1 MAAPASPTFLLN
13 WTNVWYKRLDRVHN
27 ASILASPTLMEI
39 NFETTGGDSVAQ
51 PFTLNGHRGDA
62 GNFQAAQLVG
72 SQPDFRSSSK
82 YRWQVPYAEYHGS
95 ITIPHRDIALSRQ
108 DKDAAT
114 RARQN
119 EVDMAFKQRGSNI
132 MRLWYGALGS
142 SLGTV
147 TYVAATGVATFS
159 ATDGSA
165 RHRAAKL
172 FRGDVVSF
180 SPTDGTS
187 GATQG
192 SPGYVIA
199 SASEVAASNAGTVTI
214 SAISNGAAGGVT
226 GVPDGT
232 YNLFRYGEFN
242 STNLFD
248 KVIPI
253 QAYLPATPATTTP
266 AGDLFNVRRADD
278 SRLSGLRVPDA
289 VLAGRSIGSKIKN
302 WIAQARDIAG
312 IDGSEIDTVV
322 LNPIDWQL
330 AEEEF
335 SSTVERNPTDVSEDG
350 FSRIFINTANGRT
363 KLISEPHCP
372 LGTAFFFAM
381 NQLVMHSP
389 VGMIAQWLDE
399 EGSIIRRKESEPVYE
414 MNPVSYLA
422 TVMQSPYAHG
432 RMSTTI

>member
-13 WTNVWYKRLDRVHN
+13 WTNIWYKRLDRVHN
-27 ASILASPTLMEI
+27 ASILASPTLMDMT
-39 NFETTGGDSVAQ
+39 FETTGGDSVAQ

-62 GNFQAAQLVG
+62 GNFQAAQLVA
-72 SQPDFRSSSK
+72 SQPDFRSSAK

-119 EVDMAFKQRGSNI
+119 EVDMAFKQRASNI
-132 MRLWYGALGS
+132 MRLWYGDLGS
-142 SLGTV
+142 QLGTV
-147 TYVAATGVATFS
+147 QVAANGTVTFQ

-180 SPTDGTS
+180 STSLDGGQT
-187 GATQG
+187 GGTTVVG
-192 SPGYVIA
+192 NLGYVI
-199 SASEVAASNAGTVTI
+199 SSQSEIAGSNAGTVVV
-214 SAISNGAAGGVT
+214 SATSNGTAGAPA
-226 GVPDGT
+226 GVPTGT
-232 YNLFRYGEFN
+232 NLGVYRHGEFN

-253 QAYLPATPATTTP
+253 QAYLPSAPATS
-266 AGDLFNVRRADD
+266 DLFNVRRQDD
-278 SRLSGLRVPDA
+278 TRLSGLRVPDQ

-312 IDGSEIDTVV
+312 IDGSEIDTVA

-335 SSTVERNPTDVSEDG
+335 TSTVDRSPVDVAEDG
-350 FSRIFINTANGRT
+350 FSRIYINTANGRT

-372 LGTAFFFAM
+372 LGTAFFFASS
-381 NQLVMHSP
+381 QLVMHSP

-432 RMSTTI
+432 RMSTTV

>member
-13 WTNVWYKRLDRVHN
+13 WTNIWYKRLDRVHN
-27 ASILASPTLMEI
+27 ASILASPTLMDMT
-39 NFETTGGDSVAQ
+39 FETTGGDSVAQ
-51 PFTLNGHRGDA
+51 PFTLNGHRGDS
-62 GNFQAAQLVG
+62 GNFQAAQLVA

-132 MRLWYGALGS
+132 MRLWYGALGA
-142 SLGTV
+142 SLGTG
-147 TYVAATGVATFS
+147 TFVAATGVFTFN

-165 RHRAAKL
+165 RHQAAKL

-180 SPTDGTS
+180 SSTDGTS
-187 GATQG
+187 GNVVGAA
-192 SPGYVIA
+192 GYVLK
-199 SASEVAASNAGTVTI
+199 SESEVTASNQGRVTV
-214 SAISNGAAGGVT
+214 SATSNGAAGGPV

-232 YNLFRYGEFN
+232 YNIFRYGEFN

-253 QAYLPATPATTTP
+253 QAYLPAAPAAT
-266 AGDLFNVRRADD
+266 DLFNVRRQDD
-278 SRLSGLRVPDA
+278 TRLSGLRVPDA

-312 IDGSEIDTVV
+312 IDGSEIDTVA

-335 SSTVERNPTDVSEDG
+335 TSTVTRNPVDVSEDG

-372 LGTAFFFAM
+372 LGTAFFFASS
-381 NQLVMHSP
+381 QLVMHSP

-399 EGSIIRRKESEPVYE
+399 EGSIIRRKETEPVYE

-432 RMSTTI
+432 RMSTTV

>member
-1 MAAPASPTFLLN
+1 MAAPASATFLLN
-13 WTNVWYKRLDRVHN
+13 WTHIWYKRLDRVHN
-27 ASILASPTLMEI
+27 ASILASPTLADME
-39 NFETTGGDSVAQ
+39 FATTGGDSVAQ
-51 PFTLNGHRGDA
+51 PFALNGHRGDS
-62 GNFQAAQLVG
+62 GNFQAAQMIG
-72 SQPDFRSSSK
+72 SQPGFRSSSK

-114 RARQN
+114 RARQF
-119 EVDMAFKQRGSNI
+119 EVDMAFKQRASNI
-132 MRLWYGALGS
+132 MRLWYAPLGYALGTAT
-142 SLGTV
+142 L
-147 TYVAATGVATFS
+147 AAGVATF
-159 ATDGSA
+159 AD
-165 RHRAAKL
+165 RHVAAKL

-180 SPTDGTS
+180 
-187 GATQG
+187 
-192 SPGYVIA
+192 
-199 SASEVAASNAGTVTI
+199 ASNAGDTVGQAVTGLPGFVVK
-214 SAISNGAAGGVT
+214 SESEVTAANTGRVSVSQTSEGAVANPA

-232 YNLFRYGEFN
+232 YTVFRYGEYSSSNVFG
-242 STNLFD
+242 L
-248 KVIPI
+248 VVPI
-253 QAYLPATPATTTP
+253 QAYLPAAPSSAE
-266 AGDLFNVRRADD
+266 LFNVKRVDD
-278 SRLSGLRVPDA
+278 TRLSGLRVPDA

-335 SSTVERNPTDVSEDG
+335 SSTVSRSPVEVGEDG
-350 FSRIFINTANGRT
+350 FSRMYINTANGRT

-372 LGTAFFFAM
+372 QGTMFFFASK
-381 NQLVMHSP
+381 QLVMHSP
-389 VGMIAQWLDE
+389 IGMIAQWLDE

-432 RMSTTI
+432 RASTTV

>member
-13 WTNVWYKRLDRVHN
+13 WTNIWYKRLDRVHN
-27 ASILASPTLMEI
+27 ASILASPTLMDMT
-39 NFETTGGDSVAQ
+39 FETTGGDSVAT
-51 PFTLNGHRGDA
+51 PFTLNGHRGDS
-62 GNFQAAQLVG
+62 GNFQAAQTIA
-72 SQPDFRSSSK
+72 SQPDFRSSAK

-119 EVDMAFKQRGSNI
+119 EVDMAFKQRASNI
-132 MRLWYGALGS
+132 MRMWFADLGV

-147 TYVAATGVATFS
+147 TLAAGVATFT

-172 FRGDVVSF
+172 FRGDMVSF
-180 SPTDGTS
+180 SASTDGGQTGSTS
-187 GATQG
+187 TVG
-192 SPGYVIA
+192 SPGFVIKSESEIA
-199 SASEVAASNAGTVTI
+199 GSNGGRVTVSAVT
-214 SAISNGAAGGVT
+214 NGAAGNPT

-232 YNLFRYGEFN
+232 YGVYRYGEFD
-242 STNLFD
+242 STNMFG

-253 QAYLPATPATTTP
+253 QAYLPSAPSTA
-266 AGDLFNVRRADD
+266 DLFNVRRSDD
-278 SRLSGLRVPDA
+278 TRLSGLRVPDA

-312 IDGSEIDTVV
+312 IDGSEIDTVI

-335 SSTVERNPTDVSEDG
+335 TSTVSRNVVDVAEDG

-372 LGTAFFFAM
+372 LGTAFFIASG
-381 NQLVMHSP
+381 QLVFHSP
-389 VGMIAQWLDE
+389 IGMIAQWLDE

-432 RMSTTI
+432 RMSTTV